1 MAARLLHQRNPS
13 RVMFTIYERLAA
25 EHGLPLVALATLVC
39 LAASFAALTLAHH
52 AHGVSGPLRG
62 VWVSVAAVAGGF
74 GVWTTHFI
82 AMSAYSPGLPAA
94 YDVSVTLLSL
104 VGAIGATALG
114 LSVAVLTSWPYS
126 AAVGGMIVGGGI
138 AVMHYTGMAA
148 LEIGG
153 RVAWSPGL
161 VVLSI
166 CVGVFLGAISL
177 LVGLRS
183 KSLHLR
189 ACGALLLMLATC
201 GLHFT
206 AMGAASIVPD
216 PSASIP
222 ASAMPAYGLA
232 APIGFAS
239 ILIAIVSLTGLALD
253 LRGRWREKL
262 EIEHLCGLANAA
274 MEGLVVIS
282 PEQKIVAANNSFSQ
296 MTGRAAEQI
305 LGAKFGDFLA
315 HLPADQSDFARFGEA
330 IEADLIGGDGDRVPV
345 ELISRS
351 IDFAGKSHWAVAIRD
366 LTNRK
371 QAERQIL
378 FLASHDPLTGLGNR
392 RFFCEKLDVEIVA
405 SRSFDKKV
413 AVLCL
418 DLDHLKEANDLFGH
432 AWGDA
437 MLQTFAKVVTAKLE
451 SNQIMARL
459 GGDEFAIIAPDAS
472 RLSVNR
478 LVTNIFAAL
487 RAANETANEVMPVS
501 TSIGVAI
508 CPDDAIDAKSLLIC
522 ADMAMY
528 RAKSEERGSCRFFE
542 SSMREQSLS
551 RILLEHDLR
560 SAISRG
566 DMHLVY
572 QPQKSIKTNEIIGFE
587 ALLRWNHPVRGP
599 ISPVDF
605 IPIAEESGAILQIG
619 EWVLSTACREAAQ
632 WKRPLTIAVNVSAV
646 QLHQQTFF
654 DRLFDILIRTGL
666 SPARLELEITETAL
680 VRDPKRA
687 LATLRQLK
695 SLGIRIAMDDFGAG
709 YSSIANLRSFPF
721 DKIKID
727 RSLVKSVDKNEKTAI
742 VLRAMLGLGRGLE
755 MPMLAEGVETEG
767 EFRFLAEEQC
777 EEIQG
782 YMLSMPA
789 PIEKF
794 REFTDGLA
802 NEAHQAT
809 GAPAAVADAA

>member
-1 MAARLLHQRNPS
+1 ML
-13 RVMFTIYERLAA
+13 TIYGRLAA
-25 EHGLPLVALATLVC
+25 GHDLPLVALAALIC

-52 AHGVSGPLRG
+52 ARSSSGPLRG
-62 VWVSVAAVAGGF
+62 AWLSIAAVAIGF
-74 GVWTTHFI
+74 GVWTTRFI
-82 AMSAYSPGLPAA
+82 AVLAFSPGPAA
-94 YDVSVTLLSL
+94 AHGVSAALLAL
-104 VGAIGATALG
+104 VGAIAATALG
-114 LSVAVLTSWPYS
+114 LSVAISANWPYS

-138 AVMHYTGMAA
+138 AVTHFTEMSA

-153 RVAWSPGL
+153 RLAWSPGL
-161 VVLSI
+161 VAISI
-166 CVGVFLGAISL
+166 CLGEFIGAISL

-183 KSLHLR
+183 ECLR
-189 ACGALLLMLATC
+189 SRLCGALLLTLATS

-206 AMGAASIVPD
+206 AMGAALIVPD
-216 PSASIP
+216 LSASVP
-222 ASAMPAYGLA
+222 PLALPAYGLA
-232 APIGFAS
+232 AALGFAIIS
-239 ILIAIVSLTGLALD
+239 IVIVSFTGLALD

-282 PEQKIVAANNSFSQ
+282 PDEKIVAANDSFSQ
-296 MTGRAAEQI
+296 MTGRAAEKI
-305 LGAKFGDFLA
+305 LGETFGSFLA
-315 HLPADQSDFARFGEA
+315 HVPAEQSDFVRFGKA
-330 IEADLIGGDGDRVPV
+330 IEADLIGVDGACVPV

-351 IDFAGKSHWAVAIRD
+351 VDFAGKPHWAVAVRD

-371 QAERQIL
+371 RAERQIL

-392 RFFCEKLDVEIVA
+392 RFFCEKLDAEIVA
-405 SRSFDKKV
+405 SRSLGKKI

-432 AWGDA
+432 ARGDA
-437 MLQTFAKVVTAKLE
+437 MLQTFAKVVTAALE

-459 GGDEFAIIAPDAS
+459 GGDEFAIIAPEAS
-472 RLSVNR
+472 RLSMNR
-478 LVTNIFAAL
+478 LAANIFAAL
-487 RAANETANEVMPVS
+487 RAANEAANEVMPIS

-508 CPDDAIDAKSLLIC
+508 CPDDAPDAKSLLIC

-542 SSMREQSLS
+542 ASMREQSLS

-560 SAISRG
+560 SAISQG

-572 QPQKSIKTNEIIGFE
+572 QPQKSIKTNEIVGFE

-599 ISPVDF
+599 ISPAEF
-605 IPIAEESGAILQIG
+605 IPVAEESGAILHIG
-619 EWVLSTACREAAQ
+619 EWVLSNACREAAL
-632 WKRPLTIAVNVSAV
+632 WKRPLTIAINVSAV

-654 DRLFDILIRTGL
+654 DRVYDTLMRTGL
-666 SPARLELEITETAL
+666 PPTRLELEITETAL
-680 VRDPKRA
+680 IRDPKRA

-709 YSSIANLRSFPF
+709 YSSLSNLRSFPF

-727 RSLVKSVDKNEKTAI
+727 RSLIKSVDKNEKSAI
-742 VLRAMLGLGRGLE
+742 VLRAMLELGRGLE
-755 MPMLAEGVETEG
+755 TPMLAEGVETEG
-767 EFRFLAEEQC
+767 ELRFLAEEQC

-782 YMLSMPA
+782 FMLSKPA

-794 REFTDGLA
+794 REFTDGLT

-809 GAPAAVADAA
+809 RTAASVANAA